1 MRKHLQAKAALFVFV
16 AVVGLGWSIL
26 AAPVALTVTPY
37 ADLVRFATQ
46 GDVKELHVRILS
58 LAGQQ
63 IFDSGP
69 VNNAALDWKMAN
81 VTGRTVATGVYLY
94 AITVKDSSGNIKQ
107 QFGKL
112 ALVRG
117 QGTIAPPIIT
127 TPTVGNQVQ
136 PKFTQCTNPCAEVHQ
151 GDITIQDSGGTPWAF
166 FDSTNQRLGVG
177 TTSPTNKLTVTGNI
191 FTVGGTGGGLG
202 FALLNLQAQN
212 NSSEG
217 LLVRKRGNAADING
231 AVVAGSELGYNSFW
245 GWDGSGYGRGAYFI
259 SRTAED
265 WTTTGHGASFG
276 IATTPIGSTGNL
288 ERLSIT
294 PAGNVGI
301 STTGPS
307 AQLHINNTSNQPG
320 LRIDSNNGTN
330 AIEVYN
336 TGAGAATGLI
346 YKVERA
352 TGNVYA
358 DGSFNCGLT
367 SGSCF
372 NAGTGA
378 DVAERIDA
386 VEAMEAG
393 DVVEIHPDQAG
404 KFRKSQSAISR
415 RVAGIISTAPAVTL
429 GNNFDGSK
437 EKWVGDN
444 RPLLALAG
452 RVPVKVLAKYGAI
465 QVGDLLV
472 SSPIPGY
479 AMKCPEASQC
489 IGAVIGK
496 ALEPLAEGVGKI
508 EVQVML
514 R

>member
-127 TPTVGNQVQ
+127 TPAISAPNKVE
-136 PKFTQCTNPCAEVHQ
+136 PKWTLCANPCNEQ
-151 GDITIQDSGGTPWAF
+151 NNGDVSIATSAGTVWANFDSTTNYNLTLSQIVAGTSPEIHLVSANANSYHFPAFAFFDGTTKVSQLISDVKFGSFVMDYTGASGGTFLIRKAIN
-166 FDSTNQRLGVG
+166 DNNSTVLELDAN
-177 TTSPTNKLTVTGNI
+177 GNA
-191 FTVGGTGGGLG
+191 GLG
-202 FALLNLQAQN
+202 TLTATPGARLDI
-212 NSSEG
+212 S
-217 LLVRKRGNAADING
+217 NA
-231 AVVAGSELGYNSFW
+231 
-245 GWDGSGYGRGAYFI
+245 
-259 SRTAED
+259 
-265 WTTTGHGASFG
+265 
-276 IATTPIGSTGNL
+276 
-288 ERLSIT
+288 
-294 PAGNVGI
+294 
-301 STTGPS
+301 
-307 AQLHINNTSNQPG
+307 SNQPAV
-320 LRIDSNNGTN
+320 RISSSNGTN

-496 ALEPLAEGVGKI
+496 ALEPLTEGVGKI